1 MTIWFEHKFD
11 LSIDKGLNSFK
22 QSMKYN
28 NFKRWFNSMKEEL
41 KSMMANILWDLDKL
55 PQYSK

>member
-1 MTIWFEHKFD
+1 MTIWFEYKLD

-41 KSMMANILWDLDKL
+41 KSMMANILWDLDEL